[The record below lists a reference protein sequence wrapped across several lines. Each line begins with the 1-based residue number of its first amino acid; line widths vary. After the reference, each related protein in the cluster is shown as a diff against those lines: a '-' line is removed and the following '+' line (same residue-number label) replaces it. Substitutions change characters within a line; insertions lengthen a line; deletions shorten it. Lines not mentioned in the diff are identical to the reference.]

1 MSKFYHVIRD
11 CYGKWIKSPNNG
23 GECCTTQ
30 EDTVEALNQLIQ
42 ERDALQ
48 ARVKRLEDV
57 ILAADKFLDAV
68 QDDEEID
75 YHDWVCKV
83 ADARTAYNF
92 AKQTA
97 KETKP

>member
-1 MSKFYHVIRD
+1 MSRCPLSDDAF
-11 CYGKWIKSPNNG
+11 NNG
-23 GECCTTQ
+23 IGMIGLYNLCSSFEIKCK
-30 EDTVEALNQLIQ
+30 QLES

-48 ARVKRLEDV
+48 ARVTRLEDV

-68 QDDEEID
+68 QDDVEID

-97 KETKP
+97 KESKP